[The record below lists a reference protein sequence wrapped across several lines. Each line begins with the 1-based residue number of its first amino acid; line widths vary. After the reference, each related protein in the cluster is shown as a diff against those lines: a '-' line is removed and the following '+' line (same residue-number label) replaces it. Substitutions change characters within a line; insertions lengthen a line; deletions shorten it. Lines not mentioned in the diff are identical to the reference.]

1 MKIEALSSFGLKG
14 EVVQVGEVV
23 EASPSETRQ
32 LINSG
37 QAKKAV
43 VCEVQKEEPI
53 AKKPKKS
60 NRKPK
65 KTSPIPSEE

>member
-23 EASPSETRQ
+23 EASPSDARQ

-37 QAKKAV
+37 QAKEAV
-43 VCEVQKEEPI
+43 VCEVQKEPKPKAKPK
-53 AKKPKKS
+53 AKKAKS
-60 NRKPK
+60 
-65 KTSPIPSEE
+65 TSTPEVSD

>member
-1 MKIEALSSFGLKG
+1 MFAGEA
-14 EVVQVGEVV
+14 VRVGEVIEISSTEGNSLV
-23 EASPSETRQ
+23 NMGKAKEA
-32 LINSG
+32 L
-37 QAKKAV
+37 